1 VWEPPAPPAFIGPLP
16 TPAMV
21 ELDFGA
27 LVRVTGNMSELAVI
41 RPLSLT
47 LARTPALT
55 LGKDDVRVCLTH
67 LPCGQTE
74 LNSPSLFLFSF
85 LN

>member
-1 VWEPPAPPAFIGPLP
+1 
-16 TPAMV
+16 MV

-41 RPLSLT
+41 PLSLT

-55 LGKDDVRVCLTH
+55 LGKYDVRVCLTY
-67 LPCGQTE
+67 LPCVVK
-74 LNSPSLFLFSF
+74 LSSILLLSF
-85 LN
+85 CFRF